1 MNEQVYSV
9 AFKSALTEIR
19 RICPDINESFI
30 LMDNGNMVTLEE
42 QNIGPNIM
50 RALRSLQN
58 LTENAESTCGLDD
71 LLIDGEDGEV
81 YVSRVNGMF
90 FITALTKKADV
101 THLRTITKIVLPT
114 LVKVLDSVSLETAPP
129 PAPLDQP
136 PLFQTTRLE
145 STPAIVPELIVE
157 EENIE
162 ETAAI
167 EKIEEAPTQDF
178 QEIYEA
184 KTEEEMEPEDFQ
196 QESDLPCQQL
206 IVDMFGGFLVRLD
219 TVQIDSD
226 ILDRW
231 SSKLDLK
238 KISEVDVVTFDGKV
252 ARCKVK
258 VIRDK
263 KLEARGIIR
272 IPEKLCDKLKLK
284 KGELV
289 KVKPVLP
296 ESE

>member
-1 MNEQVYSV
+1 MNEQMYTV
-9 AFKSALTEIR
+9 AFKSALTEIKN
-19 RICPDINESFI
+19 ICPDINESFI
-30 LMDNGNMVTLEE
+30 LTDNGNIITSEE
-42 QNIGPNIM
+42 QDIGPNTI

-58 LTENAESTCGLDD
+58 LTENAESAGGLDD
-71 LLIDGEDGEV
+71 LLIDGEDGKV
-81 YVSRVNGMF
+81 YISRVNSMF
-90 FITALTKKADV
+90 FITALPKKADES
-101 THLRTITKIVLPT
+101 HLRTIAKVVLPT
-114 LVKVLDSVSLETAPP
+114 LIKLLDSVWLETAPP
-129 PAPLDQP
+129 PAPLNQT
-136 PLFQTTRLE
+136 PLFQTTQSE
-145 STPAIVPELIVE
+145 STPTIVPEPIVE
-157 EENIE
+157 EENVEEIE
-162 ETAAI
+162 ALERI
-167 EKIEEAPTQDF
+167 DEAPTQDV

-184 KTEEEMEPEDFQ
+184 KTEEEKEPEDFQ
-196 QESDLPCQQL
+196 QVSDVPSQQL

-219 TVQIDSD
+219 TVQVDSD
-226 ILDRW
+226 ILNRW

-238 KISEVDVVTFDGKV
+238 KISEVDIVTFDGKIT
-252 ARCKVK
+252 RCKVK

>member
-1 MNEQVYSV
+1 MNEQVYNV
-9 AFKSALTEIR
+9 AFKSALTEIKH
-19 RICPDINESFI
+19 ICPDINESFI
-30 LMDNGNMVTLEE
+30 LMDNGNMVALEE
-42 QNIGPNIM
+42 QNIGPNII

-58 LTENAESTCGLDD
+58 LTENVESTGGLDD
-71 LLIDGEDGEV
+71 LLIDGEDGKV
-81 YVSRVNGMF
+81 YVSRVSEMF
-90 FITALTKKADV
+90 FITALTKKADI
-101 THLRTITKIVLPT
+101 THLRAITKIVLPT
-114 LVKVLDSVSLETAPP
+114 LVKVLESVSLETAPP
-129 PAPLDQP
+129 PVPLDQP

-145 STPAIVPELIVE
+145 STPTIVPEPIVE
-157 EENIE
+157 EENVE
-162 ETAAI
+162 ETEVL
-167 EKIEEAPTQDF
+167 EKIEEVPTKDV
-178 QEIYEA
+178 QEIFEA
-184 KTEEEMEPEDFQ
+184 TEEETEPEDFQ
-196 QESDLPCQQL
+196 QASDLPSQQL
-206 IVDMFGGFLVRLD
+206 IIDMFSGFLVRLD

-226 ILDRW
+226 ILNRW

-238 KISEVDVVTFDGKV
+238 KISEVDVVTFDGKI

-272 IPEKLCDKLKLK
+272 IPEKLCDKLELK